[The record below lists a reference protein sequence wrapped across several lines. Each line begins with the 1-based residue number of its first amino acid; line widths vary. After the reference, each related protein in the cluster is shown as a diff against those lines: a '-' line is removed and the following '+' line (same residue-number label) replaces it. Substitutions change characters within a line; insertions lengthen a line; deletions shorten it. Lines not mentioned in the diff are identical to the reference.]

1 MYNNE
6 SVKELSDWIRLVSG
20 RILLFEN
27 EWIKL
32 NTICNDRSRVVR
44 LVNAHIWSYMIYID
58 DILISVLE
66 INSVAMTYTTSTL
79 NVMTK
84 GNISHGN

>member
-6 SVKELSDWIRLVSG
+6 SVKELSNWIRLVSG

-44 LVNAHIWSYMIYID
+44 LVNAQEIIDIDSTDVLDIMRD
-58 DILISVLE
+58 DILKAYS
-66 INSVAMTYTTSTL
+66 
-79 NVMTK
+79 
-84 GNISHGN
+84 